1 MNKAY
6 LAIAM
11 VALAAA
17 GCSKPNTHT
26 PAAGASG
33 ADIFKTVCI
42 ECHKIENGKIF
53 ELAANKANAATIAKR
68 ITEGGVVMP
77 SFPNIKGEELKSL
90 SQYVIENSK
99 VK

>member
-1 MNKAY
+1 MKKTY
-6 LAIAM
+6 LTIAM
-11 VALAAA
+11 AALAMA
-17 GCSKPNTHT
+17 GCSKPNDYT

-33 ADIFKTVCI
+33 ADIFKAACI

-53 ELAANKANAATIAKR
+53 ELAADKANAAAIAKKV
-68 ITEGGVVMP
+68 TEGGKIMS

-90 SQYVIENSK
+90 SQYVIDNSK

>member
-1 MNKAY
+1 MKKAY
-6 LAIAM
+6 LTITVA
-11 VALAAA
+11 ALAMA
-17 GCSKPNTHT
+17 GCSKPNNYT

-33 ADIFKTVCI
+33 ADIFKAACI

-53 ELAANKANAATIAKR
+53 ELTADKANAAVIAKK
-68 ITEGGVVMP
+68 ITEGGKIMS
-77 SFPNIKGEELKSL
+77 SFPNIKGEELKAV

>member
-1 MNKAY
+1 MKK
-6 LAIAM
+6 
-11 VALAAA
+11 ALALTVAALAMA
-17 GCSKPNTHT
+17 GCSKPNNYT

-33 ADIFKTVCI
+33 ADIFKAACL

-53 ELAANKANAATIAKR
+53 ELTADKASAAAIAKKV
-68 ITEGGVVMP
+68 TEGGTIMP
-77 SFPNIKGEELKSL
+77 TFPNIKAEELKGL

>member
-1 MNKAY
+1 MKKAY
-6 LAIAM
+6 LTITVA
-11 VALAAA
+11 ALAMA
-17 GCSKPNTHT
+17 GCSKPNNYT

-33 ADIFKTVCI
+33 ADIFKAACI

-53 ELAANKANAATIAKR
+53 ELAADKANAAAIAKKV
-68 ITEGGVVMP
+68 TEGGKIMS
-77 SFPNIKGEELKSL
+77 SFPNIKGEELKAV